1 MYQKLI
7 CKLQKI
13 WSILLL
19 LGLVTLF
26 FSPLLFTS
34 KIFAYRDFHHYFY
47 PTRLFAASCIR
58 DGQIPLWNPYLYSGI
73 PFLANL
79 QSHIF
84 YPPAIIYY
92 LLPFVFGLK
101 LFVVSH
107 FALAGLFMYLLG
119 REFRLSKSASL
130 VSAITYAFSGYLLSV
145 VDMLTSLT
153 SATWTPLIFLFFNKA
168 SGSGIRDQGS
178 GISFKWIMLTGIA
191 LGLQFLGGEPTVL
204 YLTLIALFLFA
215 TAKAVDRIQNLKDK
229 LFSLQSSVFSLF
241 LAGLIA
247 LGLTLF
253 VALPFLEMVSYSS
266 RGQMGYFQAVR
277 LSLAPYGL
285 IDLVVPLF
293 TGALKTPVLW
303 LGQSWLKSSY
313 FGILPLL
320 FLLTAILFYRR
331 RLVLFWA
338 AIFLTTIIFSF
349 GEYFPLYK
357 FLYSHLPGLSLIR
370 YPIKFFCLV
379 TFSAGILAGLGFE
392 YIRKNHHRDTED
404 TEKNLISR
412 RGHPQSGS
420 HESGLSVPPW
430 FLFILF
436 SNLLLLAIFL
446 LGHFNRET
454 IFLFLQRNYFPEI
467 PLARMSKIGGY
478 YVEEVFANFRTGLA
492 FLSLATL
499 SLFLFLKKRISQSL
513 LSFLIL
519 SIITLDLFIAGSNLN
534 PLLDQEIYHK
544 EPDIVQKVQGDR
556 CLLAPRTESYFYS
569 HQGETLLSYVLS
581 AKSFLLPNAALGY
594 RLFDAWGYG
603 SLQLKDYTDLV
614 EKGRENL
621 SLISLL
627 NVRHLISREKI
638 PDLQLVHDEKGVKV
652 YENRKALPRAFF
664 VPEARIIKDREKILE
679 VMLSKDF
686 DPAREVLLEEE
697 VHSPRST
704 VYSLRSAF
712 RIPHSAF
719 RILEYQPNRVTI
731 QDFVAPSDGFLF
743 LSDTYYP
750 GWRAYVDGVQTK
762 IYRANYTFRAI
773 QIKEGRHRIEFI
785 YRPLSFMIGGIGSI
799 ITLLILT
806 GYGIWKKYLDGIKK
820 IKYNRESFK
829 IKWR

>member
-1 MYQKLI
+1 MSNSPSPKLFLLKTWPI
-7 CKLQKI
+7 F
-13 WSILLL
+13 LL

-26 FSPLLFTS
+26 FSPLLFSS

-58 DGQIPLWNPYLYSGI
+58 NGQIPLWNPYLYSGI

-84 YPPAIIYY
+84 YPPAVIYY
-92 LLPFVFGLK
+92 LLPFDFGLK
-101 LFVVSH
+101 LFIVFH
-107 FALAGLFMYLLG
+107 FALAGSFMYLLM
-119 REFRLSKSASL
+119 REFRLSKTSSL

-153 SATWTPLIFLFFNKA
+153 SAAWTPLIFLFFNKA
-168 SGSGIRDQGS
+168 LSSECGMRNAECGR
-178 GISFKWIMLTGIA
+178 FKWIALTGIA

-204 YLTLIALFLFA
+204 YLNLIALFLFA
-215 TAKAVDRIQNLKDK
+215 TAKELRGKFRIPHSA
-229 LFSLQSSVFSLF
+229 FRIFF
-241 LAGLIA
+241 LSGLIA
-247 LGLTLF
+247 LGLVLF
-253 VALPFLEMVSYSS
+253 QALPFLEMVSYSS
-266 RGQMGYFQAVR
+266 RGQMGYSQAVR

-303 LGQSWLKSSY
+303 PGQAWLKSSY
-313 FGILPLL
+313 FGILSLL
-320 FLLTAILFYRR
+320 FLLIAILFYRR

-338 AIFLTTIIFSF
+338 AIFLGAIIFSF
-349 GEYFPLYK
+349 GEYSPLYK

-370 YPIKFFCLV
+370 YPIKFFALI
-379 TFSAGILAGLGFE
+379 TFSASILAGLGFE
-392 YIRKNHHRDTED
+392 YIKKAKSKR
-404 TEKNLISR
+404 
-412 RGHPQSGS
+412 
-420 HESGLSVPPW
+420 W
-430 FLFILF
+430 FLFLLF

-454 IFLFLQRNYFPEI
+454 IFLFLQRNYFPQI
-467 PLARMSKIGGY
+467 PLARILKVGGY
-478 YVEEVFANFRTGLA
+478 YVDGVLANFRGVLIL
-492 FLSLATL
+492 LSLATL
-499 SLFLFLKKRISQSL
+499 SLLLFLKKRISQSL
-513 LSFLIL
+513 LSFIIL
-519 SIITLDLFIAGSNLN
+519 TIIILDLFIAGSNLN

-544 EPDIVQKVQGDR
+544 EPDIVLKVKGDR

-581 AKSFLLPNAALGY
+581 AKSFLLPNTALGY

-603 SLQLKDYTDLV
+603 SLQLNDYTDLV

-621 SLISLL
+621 SLVSLL

-638 PDLQLVHDEKGVKV
+638 PDLKLVHDEKGVKV

-664 VPEARIIKDREKILE
+664 VPRARIIKDRGKILE
-679 VMLSKDF
+679 AMISKDF
-686 DPAREVLLEEE
+686 DPTREVLLEEGIRDQATRKCGYPGIRRNLLPTS
-697 VHSPRST
+697 H
-704 VYSLRSAF
+704 F
-712 RIPHSAF
+712 
-719 RILEYQPNRVTI
+719 LEYQPNKVII

-750 GWRAYVDGVQTK
+750 NWKAYVDGVQTK

-773 QIKEGRHRIEFI
+773 QIKEGRHKVEFI
-785 YRPLSFMIGGIGSI
+785 YRPLSFIIGGLGSI
-799 ITLLILT
+799 ITLLILIVILYKENILT
-806 GYGIWKKYLDGIKK
+806 TSKK
-820 IKYNRESFK
+820 I
-829 IKWR
+829 